1 MNKQPFL
8 QVEKL
13 RKTYGETKAV
23 DEISFTV
30 EEGEAVGIV
39 GESGC
44 GKSTTARLIAGL
56 EKPTGGRIL
65 LHGEPRQLK
74 SGRYQKCHV
83 NMIFQDPGNSFDG
96 HMTVFA
102 SLYEALSHTR
112 QTDRKQ
118 ARPVIE
124 ELLTQVELPAEYADR
139 RITQLSGGECQRIAI
154 ARALL
159 TEPELLIC
167 DEATSALDVSIQKQ
181 ILELLKR
188 IRKERQLTYLVISHD
203 LALVSHLCSRVL
215 VMYQGRIVEEGSVKK
230 VLRNPEHP
238 YTKLLLASGNTF
250 MLDQYFCNHSR

>member
-8 QVEKL
+8 QVEQLK
-13 RKTYGETKAV
+13 KTYGEIRAV
-23 DEISFTV
+23 NGISFFV
-30 EEGEAVGIV
+30 EKGEAVGIV

-56 EKPTGGRIL
+56 EKPTGGRVL
-65 LHGEPRQLK
+65 LQGEPRRLR
-74 SGRYQKCHV
+74 SGRYKKCHV
-83 NMIFQDPGNSFDG
+83 NMIFQDPRDSFDS
-96 HMTVFA
+96 HMTVFS

-112 QTDRKQ
+112 RTERRQ
-118 ARPVIE
+118 ARLVIE
-124 ELLTQVELPAEYADR
+124 ELLTQVELSTEYADR
-139 RITQLSGGECQRIAI
+139 RIAQLSGGECQRIAI

-188 IRKERQLTYLVISHD
+188 IRKERQLTFLVISHD

-215 VMYQGRIVEEGSVKK
+215 VMYQGKIVEEGDVKK

-238 YTKLLLASGNTF
+238 YTKLLLASGAAF
-250 MLDQYFCNHSR
+250 MPDPYFYNHSK

>member
-1 MNKQPFL
+1 MNRQPFL

-13 RKTYGETKAV
+13 EKLYGSTRAV
-23 DEISFTV
+23 DGISFSV
-30 EEGEAVGIV
+30 EKGESVGIV

-44 GKSTTARLIAGL
+44 GKSTTARLMAGL
-56 EKPTGGRIL
+56 EKPTAGSVL
-65 LHGEPRQLK
+65 LHGELRKLK
-74 SGRYQKCHV
+74 SGRYQRCHV
-83 NMIFQDPGNSFDG
+83 NMIFQDPKDSFDG

-112 QTDRKQ
+112 RTDRRQ

-154 ARALL
+154 ARAIL

-188 IRKERQLTYLVISHD
+188 IRKERQLTFLVISHD
-203 LALVSHLCSRVL
+203 LALVSHLCNRVL
-215 VMYQGRIVEEGSVKK
+215 VMYQGKIVEQGDVKK

-250 MLDQYFCNHSR
+250 MLDHCFCNHLM

>member
-8 QVEKL
+8 QVEQL
-13 RKTYGETKAV
+13 EKTYGKIRAV
-23 DEISFTV
+23 NGISFFV
-30 EEGEAVGIV
+30 EKGESVGIV

-56 EKPTGGRIL
+56 EKPTGGRVL
-65 LHGEPRQLK
+65 LQGEPRCLR
-74 SGRYQKCHV
+74 SGRYKKCHV
-83 NMIFQDPGNSFDG
+83 NMIFQDPRDSFDS
-96 HMTVFA
+96 HMTVFS

-112 QTDRKQ
+112 RTDRRQ

-124 ELLTQVELPAEYADR
+124 ELLTQVELSTEYADR
-139 RITQLSGGECQRIAI
+139 RIAQLSGGECQRIAI

-181 ILELLKR
+181 ILELLRR
-188 IRKERQLTYLVISHD
+188 IQKERQLTYLVISHD

-215 VMYQGRIVEEGSVKK
+215 VMYQGKIVEEGDVKK

-238 YTKLLLASGNTF
+238 YTKLLLASGATF
-250 MLDQYFCNHSR
+250 IPDPYFYNRSK